1 MMRDFTET
9 LFERDSWEEF
19 YTFCLTNEHTRRSEL
34 TKLRQFIDCGG
45 FLPWAE
51 KIRDGEAFPY
61 PERAV
66 LNKKGTAK
74 KRVVFMFPDEAGII
88 LKYFAFRL
96 HAFDGIFAD
105 NLYSFRVNR
114 GVKRAVSDILSVPGL
129 DTKYVYKLDIHDYFN
144 SVDPEKIIPML
155 EKTLGEEQKGFVAFA
170 TAFLRNP
177 YVTEGGKVLTE
188 PNKGIMAGNPLSAFM
203 ANLFLSDM
211 DWYFAKRGI
220 PYARYS
226 DDIIVFADSEEE
238 LTGYREEILR
248 RLSERALTVNPKKVF
263 HACPGETWDFL
274 GITYRDGAVDVAR
287 ASVEKLKGKMRRK
300 AKALYRWKQKKGA
313 TDEQAI
319 RAFLRHFNKKL
330 YHNPDHSEL
339 TWARWFFP
347 VITTDESLKELDA
360 YLIANARYLVTGKH
374 GKSNYNLRYETI
386 RSYGFKSLVH
396 AYYETD
402 RAD

>member
-19 YTFCLTNEHTRRSEL
+19 YTFCLENEHTRRSEL

-114 GVKRAVSDILSVPGL
+114 GVKRAVSDILSVPEL

-155 EKTLGEEQKGFVAFA
+155 EEALGEEQKGFIAFA

-177 YVTEGGKVLTE
+177 YATEGEKMLTE

-238 LTGYREEILR
+238 LDAYREEILR

-330 YHNPDHSEL
+330 YNNPEHSEL

>member
-19 YTFCLTNEHTRRSEL
+19 YTFCLENEHTRRSEL

-114 GVKRAVSDILSVPGL
+114 GVKRAVSDILSVPEL

-144 SVDPEKIIPML
+144 SVNPEKIIPML
-155 EKTLGEEQKGFVAFA
+155 EEALGEEQKGFVAFA

-211 DWYFAKRGI
+211 DWYFAERGI

-238 LTGYREEILR
+238 LDAYREEILR

-330 YHNPDHSEL
+330 YNNPEHSEL

-360 YLIANARYLVTGKH
+360 YLIANTRYLVTGKH